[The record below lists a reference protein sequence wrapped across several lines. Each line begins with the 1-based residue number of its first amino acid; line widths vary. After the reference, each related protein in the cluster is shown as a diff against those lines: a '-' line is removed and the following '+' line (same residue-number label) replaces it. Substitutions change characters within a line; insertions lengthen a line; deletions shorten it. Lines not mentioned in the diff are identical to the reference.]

1 MRLTAPGIQPNAD
14 LETQQRQQYDDDV
27 ARVGNGLGQQL
38 VPEGTP
44 TSETQKA
51 DNAFWLGAGVH
62 GGFAMSASRTRVDGA
77 SGALVKRP
85 ATFASTAIVTG
96 LDFTAGVTLG
106 AQSVT
111 TFNGCTFRGDSVA
124 ALVTCAAG
132 AKATFVGCQFHG
144 SPTQVVDNPGAIG
157 NITVVGCAN
166 LTGAGL
172 GNVTAVGSV

>member
-1 MRLTAPGIQPNAD
+1 MRLTAPGIQPHAD

-38 VPEGTP
+38 VPEGMP
-44 TSETQKA
+44 TAETQRA

-62 GGFAMSASRTRVDGA
+62 GGFALSAGRTRLDGA
-77 SGALVKRP
+77 SGASVGRR
-85 ATFASTAIVTG
+85 AVFGSTAIVAG
-96 LDFTAGVTLG
+96 LDFAADVTLS

-111 TFNGCTFRGDSVA
+111 TFNGCTFRGDAVA

-132 AKATFVGCQFHG
+132 AKATFVGCQFYG
-144 SPTQVVDNPGAIG
+144 SPTQVVDNPGATA

-166 LTGAGL
+166 MTGAGL